1 MDVISLNPPQKDDTD
16 WEIDPVSDIED
27 YTIEKAQ
34 EILKRA
40 EARLLEQAA
49 AGDPKSG
56 TQDSSSSRF
65 RIPKLHANGVPEPY
79 VQTDGDVARAEP
91 ARLIRKEHRE
101 LANRVRKV
109 EDPVVVKRTVIEVSV
124 IQSCCVFVREENFH
138 SILTQISGPILGA
151 ILPR

>member
-1 MDVISLNPPQKDDTD
+1 MDVISLETPKNQDTD
-16 WEIDPVSDIED
+16 GEIDPVSDIED

-34 EILKRA
+34 EMLKRA

-49 AGDPKSG
+49 SGEPKPG
-56 TQDSSSSRF
+56 YQDVASSRF
-65 RIPKLHANGVPEPY
+65 RIPKLQANGVPEPY

-91 ARLIRKEHRE
+91 GRLIRKEQRE

-124 IQSCCVFVREENFH
+124 VQACCVFVYEEIFH

-151 ILPR
+151 VLLR